1 MWREAGGR
9 AGGRAGLG
17 SFIYIV
23 DTYFIQVDGYEENIN
38 GVEVEAGR
46 GRAQNWST
54 KAFTI
59 EKETHKR
66 QCDTKFGQILSLCQ
80 NLKV

>member
-1 MWREAGGR
+1 MARGWR

-46 GRAQNWST
+46 GRAQN
-54 KAFTI
+54 
-59 EKETHKR
+59 
-66 QCDTKFGQILSLCQ
+66 
-80 NLKV
+80 